1 MNPSDTLC
9 EQLNIKVPLL
19 GGAMYPCSNPEL
31 VAAVSKAGALGI
43 VQPMSLSFVHG
54 YEFQKGLQYIKTLTS
69 NPIGLNLILETSSKT
84 YQKRTQQ
91 WAEAA
96 VEEGVKVFVTALGN
110 PRWVVDLAHQHGIT
124 VFHDVTNVKHAQKAL
139 DGGVDGFIAVNNRAG
154 GHAGTLTPQALLDE
168 IAPLGK
174 PVICAGG
181 MGSPDTFRDM
191 LAMGYAGAQ
200 LGTRFIASTEC
211 SAMDE
216 YKQAIV
222 KASAEDIVL
231 TEKLTGVPVAII
243 NTPTIQRIGT
253 KAGPIARW
261 MLKGRKT
268 KHWMRTIY
276 SLQSVFKL
284 KKANSGKS
292 GYQEYWQAGKS
303 AGGVHAIKPVAEIVE
318 EFTQAAPR
326 NSDASSTT

>member
-1 MNPSDTLC
+1 
-9 EQLNIKVPLL
+9 
-19 GGAMYPCSNPEL
+19 
-31 VAAVSKAGALGI
+31 
-43 VQPMSLSFVHG
+43 
-54 YEFQKGLQYIKTLTS
+54 
-69 NPIGLNLILETSSKT
+69 
-84 YQKRTQQ
+84 
-91 WAEAA
+91 
-96 VEEGVKVFVTALGN
+96 
-110 PRWVVDLAHQHGIT
+110 
-124 VFHDVTNVKHAQKAL
+124 
-139 DGGVDGFIAVNNRAG
+139 
-154 GHAGTLTPQALLDE
+154 
-168 IAPLGK
+168 
-174 PVICAGG
+174 
-181 MGSPDTFRDM
+181 
-191 LAMGYAGAQ
+191 MGYAGAQ

-211 SAMDE
+211 SAVEE

-243 NTPTIQRIGT
+243 NTPAIQRIGT

-284 KKANSGKS
+284 KKANAGKS

-303 AGGVHAIKPVAEIVE
+303 AGGVHAIKPVEQIVE

-326 NSDASSTT
+326 NSDSSSRP